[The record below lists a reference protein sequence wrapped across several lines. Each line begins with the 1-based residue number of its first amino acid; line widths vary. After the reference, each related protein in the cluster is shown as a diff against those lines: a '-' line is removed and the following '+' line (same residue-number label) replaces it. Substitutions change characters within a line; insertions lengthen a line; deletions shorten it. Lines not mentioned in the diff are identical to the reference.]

1 MDAPHA
7 PVCFHSRSYGA
18 FKCIDALVHRA
29 YFPRRVATQLVPAQP
44 DGAAQRTLF
53 EQSFVTFGR
62 VSHVSRVLAAHPT
75 YLETYLTTMSTVL
88 HGDGP
93 LPLPWRAF
101 IGVMAAARHRCVYLV
116 RRMQVRRR
124 CGHRQGLRLSPT
136 PPFTAVSSRAGHVPV
151 CGWRPRVAAPR
162 PGGRLAGPAQ
172 ARRARRAECPS
183 RPPAVACQRGAREGS
198 SSRFGWLCRS
208 DSSRRRR
215 RWCCCATPM
224 VVVP

>member
-116 RRMQVRRR
+116 RRMQARRR
-124 CGHRQGLRLSPT
+124 CGHRQGASTVTHAALHCRLLSRRT
-136 PPFTAVSSRAGHVPV
+136 RSCLWVATASGCASA
-151 CGWRPRVAAPR
+151 WW
-162 PGGRLAGPAQ
+162 Q
-172 ARRARRAECPS
+172 ARRS
-183 RPPAVACQRGAREGS
+183 RPS
-198 SSRFGWLCRS
+198 SPRS
-208 DSSRRRR
+208 QS
-215 RWCCCATPM
+215 
-224 VVVP
+224 